1 MIIDSV
7 TDTHPFHW
15 DGTPWGVA
23 QGGTGAT
30 LFTAGS
36 LPFIFGGVFA
46 EDNANLYWDGTDSIL
61 GIGTNALSA
70 SSARLTVKG
79 ISGKPLL
86 NLVSS
91 LGASQLFVD
100 QNGNVGIGN
109 STPQHKLDV
118 SGAIY
123 SRLVTLTDAPTVTV
137 DWNAGN
143 VQTLTLNTS

>member
-1 MIIDSV
+1 MS
-7 TDTHPFHW
+7 F
-15 DGTPWGVA
+15 A
-23 QGGTGAT
+23 
-30 LFTAGS
+30 AGS

-70 SSARLTVKG
+70 SSARLTVKD

-86 NLVSS
+86 KLVSS

-109 STPQHKLDV
+109 STPQH
-118 SGAIY
+118 
-123 SRLVTLTDAPTVTV
+123 
-137 DWNAGN
+137 N
-143 VQTLTLNTS
+143 